1 MILYDDKAKDA
12 IKAENQLIFPN
23 INESD
28 DITFKASYII
38 SGNLHCSGKIAAL
51 FDLIVFG
58 DVVAEE
64 VDVKGRFVCMGRC
77 SISGT
82 ITVQSDI
89 WAEDIQAKCVICQDR
104 IVAQSIDADT
114 VVADGNIIIG
124 KTLAI
129 EEKAKT

>member
-38 SGNLHCSGKIAAL
+38 SGNLSCSGKIAAL

-77 SISGT
+77 SISGR
-82 ITVQSDI
+82 SLFR
-89 WAEDIQAKCVICQDR
+89 VIFGQ
-104 IVAQSIDADT
+104 
-114 VVADGNIIIG
+114 
-124 KTLAI
+124 KTFRQNV
-129 EEKAKT
+129 